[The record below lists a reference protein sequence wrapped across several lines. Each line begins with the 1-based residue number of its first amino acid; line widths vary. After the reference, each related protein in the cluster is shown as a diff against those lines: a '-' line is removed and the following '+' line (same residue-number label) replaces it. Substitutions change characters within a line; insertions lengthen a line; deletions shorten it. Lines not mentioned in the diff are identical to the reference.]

1 MEVNAACAAWRR
13 TPRALALTC
22 ALTVGLSLTMAAC
35 DSTTNVKTTA
45 QVTSTALIATPTTG
59 AAGPTATPLPGSGNL
74 VGATDICTAAVSVL
88 TQLPADIPPYN
99 AQLRL
104 AQSNNGNSEFGYC
117 VSASVDTVASFY
129 AAQLP
134 GKGWQSIQSF
144 HNNAT
149 RNLIA
154 TRGAENL
161 TITVSPDVLQPG
173 KADLL
178 IIVQGE

>member
-1 MEVNAACAAWRR
+1 MDAHAVWRG
-13 TPRALALTC
+13 TPRYLAFTC
-22 ALTVGLSLTMAAC
+22 ALTVGLSLSLAAC
-35 DSTTNVKTTA
+35 DSTTSVKTTA
-45 QVTSTALIATPTTG
+45 KATTTALVTTPTTS

-74 VGATDICTAAVSVL
+74 VGATDICTAAVSVS

-117 VSASVDTVASFY
+117 ASASVDTIASFY

-134 GKGWQSIQSF
+134 GKGWQNIQTF

-149 RNLIA
+149 RNIIA
-154 TRGAENL
+154 TRGSENL
-161 TITVSPDVLQPG
+161 TITVSPDVLQQG
-173 KADLL
+173 NADLL